1 MKIKMGKNHELSHN
15 TEDFWSK
22 RIQSWTYFV
31 VSRVNS
37 NFNDNVIVNLGQM
50 NGNMDYKDQ

>member
-1 MKIKMGKNHELSHN
+1 MKIKRGKNHELSHN
-15 TEDFWSK
+15 TEDFLSK

-37 NFNDNVIVNLGQM
+37 NFNDNVIVNLGQV
-50 NGNMDYKDQ
+50 NGNLDYKDQ